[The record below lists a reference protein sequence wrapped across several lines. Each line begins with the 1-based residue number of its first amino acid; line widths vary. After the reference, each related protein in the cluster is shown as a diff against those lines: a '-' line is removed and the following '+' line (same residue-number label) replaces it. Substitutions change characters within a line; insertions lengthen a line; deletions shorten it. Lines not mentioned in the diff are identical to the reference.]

1 MEVLASAQ
9 QVADAIIEKV
19 GRDVRVAAPLAA
31 GKPNHILNALY
42 RRAKADPSL
51 QLTILTALTLEKPKG
66 ASDLE
71 RRFMGPFAERV
82 FGDYPDLDYELDRK
96 AGTLPANIHVVEF
109 YFPAGKFL
117 GTAAAQRDYIS
128 TNYTHV
134 ARDVLDR
141 GVNVVV
147 AQVAERTTP
156 AGKRM
161 LSLSCNAD
169 VAMDVLYE
177 LTKGEAAGVKVA
189 FAAQINRNLPFMY
202 GDAEVDPEVFHFV
215 ADNPQEDYRVFGPP
229 KMAVDEAEY
238 MIGLYA
244 SALIRDGGELQ
255 IGIGALADSIVYA
268 LLLRQRDNA
277 RYRKL
282 LDETGITGTWGGLIE
297 RVGGVAPFEQG
308 LLAASEMMVD
318 GFLTL
323 FDEGIIKREVY
334 DDVPIQRLINRGRIG
349 KDVTPQTV
357 AELRQIGAIGAELQL
372 HDVQYLKQYGIFRQD
387 VRLEGRTLINDL
399 RQQAPARIGTAA
411 ELEAVCAVC
420 LGSVLERGAVMH
432 AGFFLGPNAFY
443 DALRAMPEERR
454 RLIQMRSVRK
464 INQLY
469 GHEEIDL
476 LHRQHARFVNTTMYM
491 TMLGAAA
498 SDALEDGRVIS
509 GVGGQYNFVAMAHE
523 LPGGRSILNVRAT
536 RGAGADA
543 SSTIVWNY
551 GHTTIPRHLRDI
563 VISEYG
569 IAELRGRT
577 DEECVQAMLNIADSR
592 FQPALM
598 AQAKRVGKLA
608 SDYQIPET
616 FRSNTPERL
625 AERMGHLRAE
635 GLFPPFPFG
644 CEFTEMELKLGKALR
659 SLKSRTASRVGK
671 LTAIGQAVAA
681 GTIEDAERPYLARM
695 GLERPATLEQRLYAR
710 MLAVELRAQK
720 G

>member
-1 MEVLASAQ
+1 MEVLASAE
-9 QVADAIIEKV
+9 QVADAIVEKV
-19 GRDVRVAAPLAA
+19 GQDLRVAAPLAA

-42 RRAKADPSL
+42 RRAKTDSTL

-96 AGTLPANIHVVEF
+96 ANQLPANVHVVEF

-117 GTAAAQRDYIS
+117 SNNGAQRDYIS

-147 AQVAERTTP
+147 AQVAERTTA

-177 LTKGEAAGVKVA
+177 LTKSEAAGAKVA

-202 GDAEVDPEVFHFV
+202 GDAEVDPEIFHFV
-215 ADNPQEDYRVFGPP
+215 ADNPAQDYRVFGPP
-229 KMAVDEAEY
+229 KMAVDDAEY
-238 MIGLYA
+238 LIGLYA
-244 SALIRDGGELQ
+244 STLIRDGGELQ

-282 LDETGITGTWGGLIE
+282 LGDFGVTEIWGGLID
-297 RVGGVAPFEQG
+297 RIGDLAPFQQG

-323 FDEGIIKREVY
+323 FDEGIIRREVF

-372 HDVQYLKQYGIFRQD
+372 QDVQYLKQYGVFRQD

-399 RQQAPARIGTAA
+399 RQQAPARIGTPA
-411 ELEAVCAVC
+411 ELDAVCSVC

-432 AGFFLGPNAFY
+432 AGFFLGPNSFY
-443 DALRAMPEERR
+443 EALRTMPEERR

-469 GHEEIDL
+469 GHEEIDS
-476 LHRQHARFVNTTMYM
+476 LHRQNARFVNTSMYV
-491 TMLGAAA
+491 TLLGAAA

-536 RGAGADA
+536 RGSGADA

-577 DEECVQAMLNIADSR
+577 DQECVQAMLNIADSR
-592 FQPALM
+592 FQPQLM

-608 SDYQIPET
+608 SDYQIPER
-616 FRSNTPERL
+616 FRHNTPERL
-625 AERMGHLRAE
+625 GQIMSSLKTE
-635 GLFPPFPFG
+635 GLFPAFPFG
-644 CEFTEMELKLGKALR
+644 CEFTEVELKLGKALR
-659 SLKSRTASRVGK
+659 SLKAKTVSSGGK
-671 LTAIGQAVAA
+671 LRTIARALVAGA
-681 GTIEDAERPYLARM
+681 SDETTYPYLVRM
-695 GLERPATLEQRLYAR
+695 GLDKPSSLAERLYAR
-710 MLAVELRAQK
+710 MLAMELRN
-720 G
+720 